1 MESHG
6 SNRVYHTQNSVWKK
20 WGGKDIFG
28 NVPSIF
34 EKQPENEAYKPDVI
48 VHDKETNIWTV
59 FEGTVCKLDKI
70 AERFK

>member
-6 SNRVYHTQNSVWKK
+6 SNRVYHTQNSAWKK
-20 WGGKDIFG
+20 WEGKDIFG

-34 EKQPENEAYKPDVI
+34 EKQPENGAYKPDVI

-59 FEGTVCKLDKI
+59 FEGTVCKVDKI